1 VRLAVERLG
10 LNSVSRFDP
19 DKRVIEYMIGGDDE
33 PLASASV
40 RRFVEQ
46 VGSRTPAPG
55 GGSAA
60 ALIAALGA
68 ALGAMVGWLTYGKRR
83 FEDKDAVMRRLIPPL
98 HEASQR
104 LIPLI
109 DEDTR
114 AFERYLAAVGLPRQ
128 TAEEQAV
135 RQRAMQD
142 ALRDTIAVPLGVMRA
157 ADGCW
162 EPMLEMARHGNTASR
177 SDLEVGARALETG
190 LWGAWRNVR
199 LNLADIED
207 ETFKGQVVAEAE
219 AMVARAQQKSAA
231 VLALLDARE

>member
-1 VRLAVERLG
+1 
-10 LNSVSRFDP
+10 
-19 DKRVIEYMIGGDDE
+19 
-33 PLASASV
+33 
-40 RRFVEQ
+40 
-46 VGSRTPAPG
+46 
-55 GGSAA
+55 
-60 ALIAALGA
+60 
-68 ALGAMVGWLTYGKRR
+68 MVGWLTYGKRR

-114 AFERYLAAVGLPRQ
+114 AFDGYLAALGLPKD
-128 TAEEQAV
+128 TPEEQAG

-142 ALRDTIAVPLGVMRA
+142 ALRRAVEVPLGVMRA

-162 EPMLEMARHGNTASR
+162 EAMLEMARHGNIASR

-199 LNLADIED
+199 LNLGDVED
-207 ETFKGQVVAEAE
+207 EAFKGQVTAEAG
-219 AMVARAQQKSAA
+219 AMVARAQQQSAA
-231 VLALLDARE
+231 VLALLDARK